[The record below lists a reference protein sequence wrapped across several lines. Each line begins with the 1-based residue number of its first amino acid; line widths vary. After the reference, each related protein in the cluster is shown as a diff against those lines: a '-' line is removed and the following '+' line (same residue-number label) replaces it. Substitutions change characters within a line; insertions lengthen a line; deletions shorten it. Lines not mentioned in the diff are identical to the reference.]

1 MMPSPMPRNTHPQE
15 HPDMVHRIHH
25 VVHADNAYKSA
36 VLAMQSAQY
45 GIAEIDVSTGEA
57 LSKKKFFEKTVCLDW
72 NTCLLNGIPHR
83 NIDSFYDAIND
94 VDKRRSIEALEY

>member
-15 HPDMVHRIHH
+15 HPDMVHRILH
-25 VVHADNAYKSA
+25 VVHADTSYRCA

-45 GIAEIDVSTGEA
+45 GIAEIDVSTDEA

-94 VDKRRSIEALEY
+94 VDKRKSIEALEY

>member
-15 HPDMVHRIHH
+15 HPDMVRHIHH
-25 VVHADNAYKSA
+25 VVHVDNAYRSA
-36 VLAMQSAQY
+36 VLAMPSAQD

-72 NTCLLNGIPHR
+72 NTCLLNSVPHK
-83 NIDSFYDAIND
+83 NIDSVYDAIND
-94 VDKRRSIEALEY
+94 ADKRRSIEVLGC